1 MLYIILLAMLQRL
14 FRWPQVLMWKIFVSI
29 LMSFI
34 GLTRAKN
41 IKAFLGN
48 FVISVTVTHEIVR
61 YVSVRW
67 LSLEKAVYR
76 ILKLYRSLQ
85 SYFRSE
91 SEPQA
96 RFTRLCTAFDDP
108 MTEVYLLLYKSVL
121 PTFTHVNL
129 LLQREDP
136 NIYLVADAIRAFLR
150 KLLSKFVTFQAIRN
164 GEDITEVDFENRE
177 NQLDDS
183 KMTIGLTTKQCL
195 SQFYLRFDWHHLV
208 SLLEWWCFRS
218 SHDTLLHNS
227 HMQIYTGWICF
238 LLQHVSQHLVH
249 RRWLSECVFV
259 RKNGLVSSNNFFP
272 IHHATTPLDCQCKM
286 KVG

>member
-1 MLYIILLAMLQRL
+1 
-14 FRWPQVLMWKIFVSI
+14 MWKIFVSI

-67 LSLEKAVYR
+67 LNLEKAVYR

-136 NIYLVADAIRAFLR
+136 NIYLVADAIRALLR
-150 KLLSKFVTFQAIRN
+150 ELLSKFVTFQAIRN
-164 GEDITEVDFENRE
+164 GEDITEVDFENRV
-177 NQLDDS
+177 NQLDDT

-195 SQFYLRFDWHHLV
+195 RK
-208 SLLEWWCFRS
+208 LLDEGY
-218 SHDTLLHNS
+218 TLLL
-227 HMQIYTGWICF
+227 MI
-238 LLQHVSQHLVH
+238 
-249 RRWLSECVFV
+249 RR
-259 RKNGLVSSNNFFP
+259 NFTEYSGSV
-272 IHHATTPLDCQCKM
+272 A
-286 KVG
+286 V

>member
-1 MLYIILLAMLQRL
+1 MLHAISWVACVMLYIILLAMLQRL

-67 LSLEKAVYR
+67 LNLEKAVYR

-108 MTEVYLLLYKSVL
+108 
-121 PTFTHVNL
+121 
-129 LLQREDP
+129 
-136 NIYLVADAIRAFLR
+136 IR
-150 KLLSKFVTFQAIRN
+150 K
-164 GEDITEVDFENRE
+164 
-177 NQLDDS
+177 
-183 KMTIGLTTKQCL
+183 C
-195 SQFYLRFDWHHLV
+195 
-208 SLLEWWCFRS
+208 
-218 SHDTLLHNS
+218 
-227 HMQIYTGWICF
+227 ICF
-238 LLQHVSQHLVH
+238 CTSQCFQHL
-249 RRWLSECVFV
+249 LMLTFSYSEKILIFI
-259 RKNGLVSSNNFFP
+259 L
-272 IHHATTPLDCQCKM
+272 
-286 KVG
+286 